1 MSHGLT
7 KRVSQTSNL
16 LQCQITQ
23 KNVSCSRDVSV
34 GNIVTVRMRSPK
46 CLLAPQCLVQSTA
59 SPARHERVAL
69 IAHDNRARGIE
80 LGLVDECLAKP
91 VMRPGIHTTR
101 CRRVDLA
108 FCTPSHLLHVKL
120 WQQHNPVVLTAISTA
135 SCEPRPISS
144 GPACTSD
151 KVPCAICTSLRS
163 CLWPFKCASA
173 AGLFRSNT

>member
-1 MSHGLT
+1 MSHVTPTESVLSHGLT

-34 GNIVTVRMRSPK
+34 GNIVTVRMRTPK

-108 FCTPSHLLHVKL
+108 FCTPSHLLRVKL
-120 WQQHNPVVLTAISTA
+120 WQQHNPVVITQ
-135 SCEPRPISS
+135 
-144 GPACTSD
+144 
-151 KVPCAICTSLRS
+151 
-163 CLWPFKCASA
+163 PFRQ
-173 AGLFRSNT
+173 LLVNLVH